1 MVGMVIG
8 TEVTHGHIAVGR
20 RFDPPRAKATG
31 GVAVDQQGHHHSG
44 WILFAAGAPIIDVE
58 VPRRYLLHRIQD
70 EVDDVIGRHP
80 LAQIARQEHRG
91 LAVDID
97 QTGWHRI
104 PIPIT
109 SALFKIVLKFSLP

>member
-31 GVAVDQQGHHHSG
+31 GVAVDQQRHHHSG

-70 EVDDVIGRHP
+70 EVDDVIGR
-80 LAQIARQEHRG
+80 RSEEH
-91 LAVDID
+91 
-97 QTGWHRI
+97 
-104 PIPIT
+104 T
-109 SALFKIVLKFSLP
+109 SELQSPMYLVCRLLLE